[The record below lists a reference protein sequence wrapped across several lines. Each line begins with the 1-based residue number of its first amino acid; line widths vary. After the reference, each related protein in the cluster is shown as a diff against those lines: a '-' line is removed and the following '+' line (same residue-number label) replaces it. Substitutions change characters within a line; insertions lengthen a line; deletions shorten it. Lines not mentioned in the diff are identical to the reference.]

1 MKIRPTHDIVVL
13 ISKEGEETLPSGIIR
28 PDVDK
33 NEKALKGEVLAVG
46 PGKMNEH
53 AFTFENRAGGT
64 ACVVERLPMSCKKGD
79 VVLFERGIG
88 GGYEITLNGQKLYV
102 VRDVHIIGV
111 IEPS

>member
-13 ISKEGEETLPSGIIR
+13 ICKEGEEILPSGIIR

-33 NEKALKGEVLAVG
+33 NEKVVKGEVLATG

-53 AFTFENRAGGT
+53 AFTFEGGRPDRF
-64 ACVVERLPMSCKKGD
+64 VVERMPMSCKKGD

-88 GGYEITLNGQKLYV
+88 GGYEITLNGQKLYI
-102 VRDVHIIGV
+102 VRDVHIVGV
-111 IEPS
+111 LEPS